1 MLKKSGTE
9 LPTLEA
15 SMSIRRPLSDEPRF
29 DINALFNSRAGEEQQ
44 LGPCLFVSRE
54 TGAGGGEIARR
65 AAECLGWHLLDKEV
79 LDQLSSQYGTSR
91 AMLDVVDEKKVD
103 WLAD

>member
-1 MLKKSGTE
+1 MEIHRPVSDASSFDMNVLPKSH
-9 LPTLEA
+9 
-15 SMSIRRPLSDEPRF
+15 PR
-29 DINALFNSRAGEEQQ
+29 EQQ

-65 AAECLGWHLLDKEV
+65 AAECLGWHLLDKEI

-91 AMLDVVDEKKVD
+91 VMLDVVDEKKVD
-103 WLAD
+103 WLSDLLNGWIEGNGF